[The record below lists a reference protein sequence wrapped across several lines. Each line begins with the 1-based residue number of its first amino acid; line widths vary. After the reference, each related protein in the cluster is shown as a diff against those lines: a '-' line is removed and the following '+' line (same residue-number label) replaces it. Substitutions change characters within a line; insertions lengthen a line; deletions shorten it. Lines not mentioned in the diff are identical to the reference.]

1 MAKSVILES
10 VHGAWM
16 VAADLPTGK
25 KQQFHFLEKT
35 KGDGHFVC
43 EVPTEI
49 RYLDDFKND
58 KVFHRNYAQHLVD
71 SYPDNVRI
79 VEVKEEPTVEQ
90 PVIVPAKGKGEK
102 KREKVPV

>member
-1 MAKSVILES
+1 MPNIILES
-10 VHGAWM
+10 IHGIWS
-16 VAADLPTGK
+16 VKTNLPTGK
-25 KQQFHFLEKT
+25 LLEYKFLEKT
-35 KGDGHFVC
+35 KGDGHFIC

-49 RYLDDFKND
+49 RYVDDFKNE

-79 VEVKEEPTVEQ
+79 VSVREEPTVVE